1 MVFESAGYDSLFS
14 FFLFEDVLQCF
25 VSQVGSGIQGTHIH
39 WALEAISTNDVN
51 RYRNIATVNCSGL
64 RFRTN
69 VSSLL
74 LRRNDTSCMLI
85 ADNTSSSNFL
95 TFELI
100 ESMRGLSL
108 EPMHYHNKSAFKTI
122 ESNTN

>member
-1 MVFESAGYDSLFS
+1 MCVPYVFRTNLGRKTYIMHGD
-14 FFLFEDVLQCF
+14 
-25 VSQVGSGIQGTHIH
+25 I
-39 WALEAISTNDVN
+39 AIANGN
-51 RYRNIATVNCSGL
+51 GL